1 MMGDT
6 ETKGS
11 LHLGAG
17 TDSLRAEI
25 PPWISSPSSCTISW
39 TLPHKKPALISVF
52 LWGKRVLLF
61 LRSEESF
68 RTLSPKGNC
77 FLTWVRK
84 GVGKS
89 RF

>member
-39 TLPHKKPALISVF
+39 TLPHKKIGSDF
-52 LWGKRVLLF
+52 SLWGKRVLLF

-68 RTLSPKGNC
+68 RTLSPKGNS

-84 GVGKS
+84 GV
-89 RF
+89 

>member
-39 TLPHKKPALISVF
+39 TLPHKKIGSDFRLS
-52 LWGKRVLLF
+52 LG
-61 LRSEESF
+61 EESS
-68 RTLSPKGNC
+68 TLPQK
-77 FLTWVRK
+77 
-84 GVGKS
+84 
-89 RF
+89 